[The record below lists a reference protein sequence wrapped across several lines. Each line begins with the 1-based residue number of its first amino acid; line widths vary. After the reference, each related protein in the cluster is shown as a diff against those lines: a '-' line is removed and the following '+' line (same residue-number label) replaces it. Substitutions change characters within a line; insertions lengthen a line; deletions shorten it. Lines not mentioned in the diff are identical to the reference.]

1 MVRIKEKDNCIYLTD
16 GKITLLP
23 DFESYYRR
31 LKGQNLSK
39 ENLIRA
45 CNIKNSNGLIRAIDA
60 TAGLGED
67 SFLLAAFG
75 FNVTM
80 YEHNP
85 IIYKALNNAIER
97 PKNIDEISLI
107 TNRMTLINEDFI
119 EASQKIKTSFDLVYL
134 DPMFPARTKSSLVKK
149 KLQLLQGLELPVCDE
164 AGLFNAAKAINPQ
177 KIVVKRPVKS
187 DYLANIKPNHS
198 ITGKVIRFDVY
209 IN

>member
-1 MVRIKEKDNCIYLTD
+1 MVRIEEKDNCIYLTD

-23 DFESYYRR
+23 DFESYYHR

-80 YEHNP
+80 YEHNS

-134 DPMFPARTKSSLVKK
+134 DPMFPARTKGSLVKK